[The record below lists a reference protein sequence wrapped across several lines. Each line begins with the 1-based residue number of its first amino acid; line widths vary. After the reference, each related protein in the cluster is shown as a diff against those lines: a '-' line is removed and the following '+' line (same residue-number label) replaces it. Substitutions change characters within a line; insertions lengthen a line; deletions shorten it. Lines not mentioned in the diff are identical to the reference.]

1 MTPADED
8 EPGQDGAN
16 RGSDAPVHEPLSD
29 ALAALLEQSK
39 QGAPLTLNLILERTA
54 GRGIH
59 LVIIVLTLPFL
70 LPTPFFGLS
79 SILGTVIGI
88 LAVRLGLG
96 LPPRLPKRFADRPL
110 PARFEEMIVVKSVKL
125 LRRLERWVKPRKD
138 KWLDRPPVRLLNG
151 GLMAALSLLL
161 ALPLPPVIPF
171 TNTVPAYGIILISL
185 SVMEEDGV
193 LIWFGYL
200 AVLANV
206 VFFTILFVGSA
217 ELIVRNWK
225 HFVDLLHFL
234 T

>member
-1 MTPADED
+1 MEPANKDESSAD
-8 EPGQDGAN
+8 DGQRDP
-16 RGSDAPVHEPLSD
+16 DAPVHEPLSD
-29 ALAALLEQSK
+29 ALSALMEQSNPD
-39 QGAPLTLNLILERTA
+39 APLTLNLILERTA

-88 LAVRLGLG
+88 LAVRIGLG

-110 PARFEEMIVVKSVKL
+110 PARFQELVVVKSIKL

-151 GLMAALSLLL
+151 GLVTALALLL

-200 AVLANV
+200 AVLGNV
-206 VFFTILFVGSA
+206 VFFTVLFVGSA

-225 HFVDLLHFL
+225 HFTDLFHFL